1 MRIGEVQHAVKLPVD
16 SDEPQDNGES
26 LKSIIALL
34 MVASFASVADGQVR
48 RRVPRPVVP
57 SVWGSLSVGLFNAND
72 VSDGKSESTWDFGR
86 ASTPQFRAALEAAV
100 SNTIAIGAEATYAN
114 VPFTF
119 RGNACGACAAHM
131 DVVTAGA
138 SFHMSGAQGFH
149 QVLEGSAGVLQ
160 YRRLEADDDGTR
172 LVPDNTD
179 AYFRFGYG
187 FGYGFSPNFRVSVV
201 QDIGLALHER
211 DGLTSEQS
219 NTLRQR
225 TIRLNVRYGVGNRS
239 ALRIAH

>member
-1 MRIGEVQHAVKLPVD
+1 MKLPVD

-26 LKSIIALL
+26 LKSIIAFL

-48 RRVPRPVVP
+48 RRVPRPATP
-57 SVWGSLSVGLFNAND
+57 SVWGSLSAGLFNAND
-72 VSDGKSESTWDFGR
+72 VSDGESNSTWDFGR
-86 ASTPQFRAALEAAV
+86 ASTPQFRAAIEKSV
-100 SNTIAIGAEATYAN
+100 SNTISVGAAATYAH

-119 RGNACGACAAHM
+119 RGDACGACAAHL

-138 SFHMSGAQGFH
+138 SFHVSGGQGFH

-160 YRRLEADDDGTR
+160 YRNLQADDDGTK

-179 AYFRFGYG
+179 AYFTFGYG
-187 FGYGFSPNFRVSVV
+187 FGYGFRPNFRVSVV
-201 QDIGLALHER
+201 QDFGLALHER

-219 NTLRQR
+219 NTLTQR
-225 TIRLNVRYGVGNRS
+225 TIRLNVRYGFGNRNPLRS
-239 ALRIAH
+239 NGTALRTAY